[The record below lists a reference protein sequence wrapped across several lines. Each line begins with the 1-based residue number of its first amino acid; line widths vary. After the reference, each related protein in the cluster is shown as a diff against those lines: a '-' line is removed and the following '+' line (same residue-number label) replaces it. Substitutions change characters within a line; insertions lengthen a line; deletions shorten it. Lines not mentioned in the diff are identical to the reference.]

1 MSNAIEKAL
10 RERHAKL
17 VKERDKLKAYI
28 ENDPFAT
35 WLKMY
40 KQLKTDEFQARPYAE
55 QIEHLEEM
63 KRLDKASET
72 YRKVLGKKIAQLA
85 SVIVEARSLAGELYF
100 YDLQNYSR

>member
-1 MSNAIEKAL
+1 MNAIEKAL
-10 RERHAKL
+10 RERHARL
-17 VKERDKLKAYI
+17 VKQRDKLKAYI

-40 KQLKTDEFQARPYAE
+40 KQLATDEFQARPYAE

-63 KRLDKASET
+63 TRLDKEAEK

-85 SVIVEARSLAGELYF
+85 SVTVEVRSLAGELYF
-100 YDLQNYSR
+100 YEQKKKHDE